1 MTRIL
6 RCVLTA
12 VLFFCV
18 CLLCK
23 GADKENEVINLPIYK
38 QWWAHTI
45 YLVTIFGAAVLYAI
59 GIKRRQ
65 KERIANLER
74 DYKEEVQKTKSDIV
88 NSITEELS
96 VLITFIL
103 GLSNQIRQQIGNSEN
118 VSGKL
123 NLMEYNIGKINNIL
137 NILQDSKGL
146 SEKMD
151 TPREIMLLPISQLT
165 SNLLEILKIIIKTNK
180 VRLISDIEKDIIL
193 TTNKDYYQTLFNS
206 LTHKF
211 LSIAS
216 EKGELSVS
224 LKKSYDRN
232 GIILKIKTITSK
244 EDCKKFLS
252 EKSTVNLHDRLV
264 EIMNGSISYDYD
276 NGKIQATVFLPQYNG
291 NRQICDIA
299 HDSFEKSDS
308 KTLASVNQL
317 CMDIDSQPGKEYIYI
332 VSTNKEIS
340 SFIGYFLSVN
350 YNIRQFH
357 DNMSAFQGMDTLLP
371 AAVIYDYSS
380 LRDSFSEYIERIKS
394 NKRSR
399 HITVI
404 TLASS
409 VQMNE
414 KEECIRLGADLSLSF
429 PFNVEHLQTVLE
441 KQIDKREKIAEYFN
455 SPLSSY
461 EKKNGKIIHMEDKAF
476 YHRILDIIHENISNP
491 ELNASLVAKEL
502 GLSLRVMYRRLENIE
517 SPNLNQMIIDT
528 RLKLAVKYL
537 TKSRMTID
545 EILYK
550 VGYENRSTFYRNFKN
565 SYGMTPKEYRE
576 QIQNKTLE
584 EFI

>member
-1 MTRIL
+1 MTGIL
-6 RCVLTA
+6 RYILA
-12 VLFFCV
+12 AGLFFGTAILCV
-18 CLLCK
+18 RC
-23 GADKENEVINLPIYK
+23 
-38 QWWAHTI
+38 
-45 YLVTIFGAAVLYAI
+45 
-59 GIKRRQ
+59 IKRRQ
-65 KERIANLER
+65 KERLAMLER
-74 DYKEEVQKTKSDIV
+74 EYKEEVQKTKSDIV

-103 GLSNQIRQQIGNSEN
+103 GLSTQIRQQIGSSQN

-146 SEKMD
+146 SENINS
-151 TPREIMLLPISQLT
+151 PRETMLLPVSQLT
-165 SNLLEILKIIIKTNK
+165 SNLLEILKIVMKTNK
-180 VRLISDIEKDIIL
+180 VRLISDIEEGIIL
-193 TTNKDYYQTLFNS
+193 TTNKDYYQTLFSS
-206 LTHKF
+206 LTHKL

-216 EKGELSVS
+216 ENGELSVS
-224 LKKSYDRN
+224 LNKSKDEN
-232 GIILKIKTITSK
+232 GIILRIKASASK
-244 EDCKKFLS
+244 EDSRSLLS
-252 EKSTVNLHDRLV
+252 EQNTINLHSRLV
-264 EIMNGSISYDYD
+264 ENMNGSISYTYESGD
-276 NGKIQATVFLPQYNG
+276 IIATVLLPQYQNT
-291 NRQICDIA
+291 RQISEQSKSQD
-299 HDSFEKSDS
+299 EKIDG
-308 KTLASVNQL
+308 KTLATADQL
-317 CMDIDSQPGKEYIYI
+317 PMLFDSNPDNEYIYI

-340 SFIGYFLSVN
+340 SFIGYFLSVK
-350 YNIRQFH
+350 YNIQQFQ
-357 DNMSAFQGMDTLLP
+357 DNISAFQGMDTMLP

-380 LRDSFSEYIERIKS
+380 LRGSFPEYIERIKS

-399 HITVI
+399 HISVI
-404 TLASS
+404 ALTSS
-409 VQMNE
+409 IQMNE
-414 KEECIRLGADLSLSF
+414 REECIRLGADLCLSF
-429 PFNVEHLQTVLE
+429 PFNVEHLQTILE

-461 EKKNGKIIHMEDKAF
+461 EKKNGKIIHTEDKAF

-491 ELNASLVAKEL
+491 ELNASLIAKEL
-502 GLSLRVMYRRLENIE
+502 GISIRVMYRRLETLE

-576 QIQNKTLE
+576 QIQSKTLE
-584 EFI
+584 EFN